1 MRKFCLFFLLLLVIN
16 GYSQTQAIDSIRKRL
31 STNIVDTNRVKDLN
45 ELAWQ
50 FLDYSSDSADKYV
63 QEALKDAQKLDFL
76 NGEIDAKN
84 TLGILYRYADE
95 SEKAIKLYEE
105 ILQLR
110 LKQGRLDKLTAVYA
124 NLGSVYFDK
133 GDNANALRYYIKA
146 KENAGRYLQP
156 QNEMM
161 LLNNIGNAY
170 KGVGLYDLAIDAFQE
185 ALQINKKVNDDIQQ
199 AYLLANIAT
208 VYDDQHL
215 IREAYNY
222 SKQAHAKFK
231 AINHTR
237 GLSTTVNN
245 LALNSRHLE
254 LYKETENY
262 LKEMKSLADVMKE
275 NSYYVQYYQASAN
288 FFNDTKRF
296 QDGIN
301 AINQGI
307 ALGDSIEDGTM
318 FATSFNIKATL
329 LVNLGKY
336 EAALQLFNRAIN
348 HLQFIGDRLHLP
360 FALKDKAVTLGKLG
374 RANEALDLY
383 KRADELLDS
392 LTNESYNSKVA
403 TLNSLNQLDKK
414 EKELQL
420 SIKEKESA
428 EAKSKQQ
435 TQFLIAAILIGL
447 LVLVLLVF
455 SVRAYGVKKK
465 DNLLLSTQKKEI
477 EEKNDI
483 LNTQKQEI
491 EHQMVL
497 IEEKQKEIL
506 DSIHYAKRIQRALL
520 AGKEL
525 IDNNLPENFILFK
538 PKDIV
543 SGDFYWMAE
552 REDKFYLAVC
562 DSTGHG
568 VPGAFMS
575 LLNISFLNEA
585 VNEKNIQAPNEVL
598 NHVRNRLIQNLA
610 QDGAKDGMDAIL
622 ICYDKLNST
631 LTYAAANNKPVL
643 VNADG
648 IQEFPADKM
657 PVGLGETL
665 RPFELH
671 SIKVNKGD
679 SLYLYSDGYADQ
691 FGGPNGKKFKY
702 KMLQAEILKHAHLPF
717 SEQLKHMDQVFETWK
732 GQLEQVDDVLLV
744 GLRF

>member
-1 MRKFCLFFLLLLVIN
+1 MRKFCLFLLIVFAHTSF
-16 GYSQTQAIDSIRKRL
+16 SQTQAIDSIRKL
-31 STNIVDTNRVKDLN
+31 LVNNTIDTNHVINLN
-45 ELAWQ
+45 EIAWQ
-50 FLDYSSDSADKYV
+50 FLDYSSDSSNKYV
-63 QEALKDAQKLDFL
+63 QQALKEAQDLQFL

-84 TLGILYRYADE
+84 TMGILYRYAGE
-95 SEKAIKLYEE
+95 SDKAVKLYEE

-110 LKQGRLDKLTAVYA
+110 LKQGRYDKLVGVYS
-124 NLGSVYFDK
+124 NLGSVYYDK
-133 GDNANALRYYIKA
+133 GDNANALIYYLKA
-146 KENAGRYLQP
+146 RDYAGRYLQP
-156 QNEMM
+156 ENEMM

-170 KGVGLYDLAIDAFQE
+170 KDAGLYDNAIDAFQT
-185 ALQINKKVNDDIQQ
+185 ALKINQKVNDEVQQ

-208 VYDDQHL
+208 VYDDQML
-215 IREAYNY
+215 TPQAYDY
-222 SKQAHAKFK
+222 TKQAHELFK
-231 AINHTR
+231 KINHTR
-237 GLSTTVNN
+237 GLSTTLNN
-245 LALNSRHLE
+245 LSLYSRRLE
-254 LYKETENY
+254 RYKETDAF
-262 LKEMKSLADVMKE
+262 LKEMKELADVMKE

-288 FFNDTKRF
+288 YYNDTKRLV
-296 QDGIN
+296 DGIA
-301 AINQGI
+301 AIDKGI
-307 ALGDSIEDGTM
+307 ALGDSTQDGAM
-318 FATSFNIKATL
+318 FATSFTIKATL
-329 LVNLGKY
+329 LFNLSKY
-336 EAALQLFNRAIN
+336 DAALQLYNRAIN
-348 HLQFIGDRLHLP
+348 CLRAINDKLHLP
-360 FALKDKAVTLGKLG
+360 HAYKGKAEVLAKLGKS
-374 RANEALDLY
+374 AQALELY
-383 KRADELLDS
+383 KQADQMLDS
-392 LTNESYNSKVA
+392 LSSDSYNAKVA
-403 TLNSLNQLDKK
+403 TLNSINQLDKK

-428 EAKSKQQ
+428 ETKSKQQ
-435 TQFLIAAILIGL
+435 SQFLAAAIVIAL
-447 LVLVLLVF
+447 LVLILLVF
-455 SVRAYGVKKK
+455 SVRAYAAKKK
-465 DNLLLSTQKKEI
+465 DNALLNAQKQEI
-477 EEKNDI
+477 EQKNEI

-552 REDKFYLAVC
+552 RDDKFYLAVC

-598 NHVRNRLIQNLA
+598 DHVRNRLIQNLS

-622 ICYDKLNST
+622 ICYDKTTSQ

-643 VNADG
+643 INANG
-648 IQEFPADKM
+648 MQEFPADKM
-657 PVGLGETL
+657 PVGLGESTK
-665 RPFELH
+665 PFELH
-671 SIKVNKGD
+671 SIQVKKGD
-679 SLYLYSDGYADQ
+679 ALYLYSDGYADQ

-717 SEQLKHMDQVFETWK
+717 SEQMKRLDEIFENWR

-744 GLRF
+744 GMRF